1 MSHPDGGLLTEQ
13 DVQKIREDIVRL
25 RKDKNIVNRAIQD
38 DVFTLIENE
47 CKVFYYPIS
56 DLRLWAFYHKDEQ
69 EEGRSR
75 KFVFINTNLP
85 YEKQI
90 FAAAHE
96 LAHIWN
102 VSADKPETL
111 VTSSD
116 EDSPIRINE
125 ADSAVPS
132 KDELIANRFAAEL
145 LIDEK
150 TVHDLYH
157 RYVEGKTKYPKE
169 VQLIVL
175 VLCLMD
181 YYLVPFKMTVLRL
194 EELGLITAQEEE
206 SLLSVP
212 REGDNSISQLQKR
225 LGLCERNNEITK
237 TKKFADFVDLAIR
250 DYQKELI
257 TFAKLRQLLSIFA
270 LTPEEMGITEEKN
283 QEFFTSEELD
293 AILEDK

>member
-1 MSHPDGGLLTEQ
+1 MSHPDGGLLT
-13 DVQKIREDIVRL
+13 DKDIQKIREDIVRL
-25 RKDKNIVNRAIQD
+25 REDKNIVNRDIQD

-47 CKVFYYPIS
+47 CKVFYYPIN
-56 DLRLWAFYHKDEQ
+56 DLQLWAFYHKDEPK
-69 EEGRSR
+69 EGRSR

-96 LAHIWN
+96 LAHIWS
-102 VSADKPETL
+102 VSADVSETL

-116 EDSPIRINE
+116 EDSPISMNE
-125 ADSAVPS
+125 ADSAIPS

-145 LIDEK
+145 LIDEN

-169 VQLIVL
+169 VQLIFL

-181 YYLVPFKMTVLRL
+181 YYLVPYKMTVLRL
-194 EELGLITAQEEE
+194 EELGLITPQEEE

-212 REGDNSISQLQKR
+212 REGENSISQLQKR

-237 TKKFADFVDLAIR
+237 TKKFADFIDLAIQ
-250 DYQKELI
+250 DYQSELI
-257 TFAKLRQLLSIFA
+257 TFAKLRQLLSIFD
-270 LTPEEMGITEEKN
+270 LTPENMGIMEEKN

-293 AILEDK
+293 AVLEDK

>member
-1 MSHPDGGLLTEQ
+1 MSHPDGGILTEK
-13 DVQKIREDIVRL
+13 DIQKIREDIVRL
-25 RKDKNIVNRAIQD
+25 REEKNIVNRDIQD

-56 DLRLWAFYHKDEQ
+56 DLQLWAFYHKDET

-96 LAHIWN
+96 LAHIWS
-102 VSADKPETL
+102 VSADVSETL

-116 EDSPIRINE
+116 EDSPIRLNE
-125 ADSAVPS
+125 ADSAIPS

-145 LIDEK
+145 LIDKK
-150 TVHDLYH
+150 TVHDLYY
-157 RYVEGKTKYPKE
+157 RFVEGKTKYPKE
-169 VQLIVL
+169 VQLIIL

-181 YYLVPFKMTVLRL
+181 YYLVPYKMTVLRL
-194 EELGLITAQEEE
+194 EELGLITTQEEE
-206 SLLSVP
+206 YLLSVP
-212 REGDNSISQLQKR
+212 REGENSISQLQKR

-237 TKKFADFVDLAIR
+237 TKKFADFIDLAIQ

-257 TFAKLRQLLSIFA
+257 TFAKLRQLLSIFD
-270 LTPEEMGITEEKN
+270 LTPENMGIVEEKN
-283 QEFFTSEELD
+283 QEFFTSEEMD
-293 AILEDK
+293 VILEDE